1 MTWLR
6 VLLTIWLSFSV
17 VTMLSQIDKP
27 RKPLTSG
34 VAILSTVVCIGI
46 IWSVWIL

>member
-6 VLLTIWLSFSV
+6 VLLTVWLGFSV
-17 VTMLSQIDKP
+17 VAMLAQIDKP

-34 VAILSTVVCIGI
+34 VAIMSTLITVGI
-46 IWSVWIL
+46 IWAVWVL